1 MTEMLFWIGAC
12 GLALAVGAPLVYLA
26 LFDPPLEKKFLLV
39 AASACSALIL
49 ALYVK
54 PDLADRLIL
63 GTLQVDQAVE
73 TARPVRHLDFEH
85 RKTDDGYEY
94 RLPGEDWKPVMAVE
108 YIPGLEEIQL
118 SVDYRGA
125 TLLLPE
131 EETQ

>member
-1 MTEMLFWIGAC
+1 MTEMFFWIGAC
-12 GLALAVGAPLVYLA
+12 GLALAVLSPLVYLV
-26 LFDPPLEKKFLLV
+26 LFKPPLGKKILLV
-39 AASACSALIL
+39 SASAVSALIL
-49 ALYVK
+49 ALHIK

-63 GTLQVDQAVE
+63 DTLQVDQMVE

-108 YIPGLEEIQL
+108 YLPGLEEMQL

-125 TLLLPE
+125 TLLIPK

>member
-1 MTEMLFWIGAC
+1 MTELLFWIGAC

-26 LFDPPLEKKFLLV
+26 LLDPPLEKKLLLV
-39 AASACSALIL
+39 AASACSALLL

-63 GTLQVDQAVE
+63 GTLRVDQAVE
-73 TARPVRHLDFEH
+73 TARPVRYLDFEH
-85 RKTDDGYEY
+85 RKTDDGCEY

-108 YIPGLEEIQL
+108 YLPGLEEIQL

-125 TLLLPE
+125 TLLIPE
-131 EETQ
+131 EETR

>member
-1 MTEMLFWIGAC
+1 MSEVLFFLGAC
-12 GLALAVGAPLVYLA
+12 GLALAVGAPLVCLV
-26 LFDPPLEKKFLLV
+26 LFKPTLGKKILLV
-39 AASACSALIL
+39 AASTVSALML
-49 ALYVK
+49 ALHIK

-85 RKTDDGYEY
+85 RKTEDGYEY

-108 YIPGLEEIQL
+108 YLPGLEEIQL

-125 TLLLPE
+125 TLLIPE

>member
-1 MTEMLFWIGAC
+1 MTEMFFWIGAC

-26 LFDPPLEKKFLLV
+26 LFDPPLEKKLLLV
-39 AASACSALIL
+39 AASAASALML
-49 ALYVK
+49 ALHIK

-63 GTLQVDQAVE
+63 GTLQVDQMVE

-85 RKTDDGYEY
+85 RKTEDGYEY

-108 YIPGLEEIQL
+108 YLPGLEEIQL

-125 TLLLPE
+125 TLLIPE
-131 EETQ
+131 EEIR

>member
-1 MTEMLFWIGAC
+1 MTELLFWIGAC

-26 LFDPPLEKKFLLV
+26 LFDPPLEKKLLLV
-39 AASACSALIL
+39 AASACSALLL

-73 TARPVRHLDFEH
+73 TARPVRYLDFEH

-108 YIPGLEEIQL
+108 YLPGLEEIQL

-125 TLLLPE
+125 TLLIPE
-131 EETQ
+131 EETR

>member
-1 MTEMLFWIGAC
+1 MTELLFWIGAC

-26 LFDPPLEKKFLLV
+26 LFDPPLEKKLLLV
-39 AASACSALIL
+39 AASACSALLL

-73 TARPVRHLDFEH
+73 TARPVRYLDFEH

-94 RLPGEDWKPVMAVE
+94 RLPCEDWKPVMAVE
-108 YIPGLEEIQL
+108 YLPGLEEIQL

-125 TLLLPE
+125 TLLIPE
-131 EETQ
+131 EETR

>member
-1 MTEMLFWIGAC
+1 MDWRLRARSGSRP
-12 GLALAVGAPLVYLA
+12 PLVYLA
-26 LFDPPLEKKFLLV
+26 LFDPPLEKKLLLV
-39 AASACSALIL
+39 AASACSALLL

-73 TARPVRHLDFEH
+73 TARPVRYLDFEH

-108 YIPGLEEIQL
+108 YLPGLEEIQL

-125 TLLLPE
+125 ALLIPE
-131 EETQ
+131 EETR